1 MPKVEFL
8 GHIVSADGISV
19 DPRKVQ
25 IVKDWPTPTS
35 TNEVQ
40 QFLGLTN
47 YFRRFIHAYATIAR
61 PIQLL
66 TRKDVKWNN
75 STWTEQCQKA
85 FEMLKQKLTE
95 APLLILPDFDKPF
108 EVIADA
114 SQFAI
119 GAILVQEGRPVAFES
134 RRLTPAEEHY
144 ITKEREL
151 LAVIHALTVWRCYLA
166 DSKFTICSD
175 HEPLQYLRT
184 KPSLSHK
191 EVRWSQFIERFDY
204 TQLGVTKPWALADV
218 SLYGSSPDVVQ
229 R

>member
-1 MPKVEFL
+1 
-8 GHIVSADGISV
+8 
-19 DPRKVQ
+19 
-25 IVKDWPTPTS
+25 
-35 TNEVQ
+35 
-40 QFLGLTN
+40 
-47 YFRRFIHAYATIAR
+47 
-61 PIQLL
+61 
-66 TRKDVKWNN
+66 
-75 STWTEQCQKA
+75 
-85 FEMLKQKLTE
+85 MLKQKLTE

-119 GAILVQEGRPVAFES
+119 GAILVQEGRSVAFES
-134 RRLTPAEEHY
+134 RRLTPAEEH

-175 HEPLQYLRT
+175 HIPLQYWRT

-204 TQLGVTKPWALADV
+204 TWEYRQGKLNAADPLSRAKHASISGSGVG
-218 SLYGSSPDVVQ
+218 SLTGSSVPTETVLEHLAAIAPLLPQASLLTVLENLAVATRNSGREQEGNVVP
-229 R
+229 RKGTHPPAAPRLDSTGHLPTEDH